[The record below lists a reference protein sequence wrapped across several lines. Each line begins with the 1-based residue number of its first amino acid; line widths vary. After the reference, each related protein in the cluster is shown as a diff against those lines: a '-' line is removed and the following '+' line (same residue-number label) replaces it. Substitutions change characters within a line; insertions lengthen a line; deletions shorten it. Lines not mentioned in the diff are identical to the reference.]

1 MLDLDSIRSA
11 ADRIAPYI
19 IRTSVLSVQLKLGTE
34 LFLKPESLQ
43 AVGSFKIRGAFNRM
57 LQLEADCPG
66 VVAHSSGNHARA
78 IAYAGRLLGIPST
91 IVMPSNAPT
100 VKRVAV
106 EADGAKIITVGPD
119 SEERRERAL
128 KISGE
133 EGLVLVPP
141 YDDPDIAAGQ
151 GTAGLELL
159 EDAGP
164 LHRFYCPVSGGG
176 LIAGCATAFSTLSD
190 TEVIGV
196 EPESGDD
203 TRRSLAAGKRVSV
216 PPPETIADGL
226 RVRIPGEKTWPVV
239 KTLVSRIET
248 VTDDEIKEAM
258 VFALHNLRLVLEPSG
273 AVSLAAALREGEGRS
288 GVLLSG
294 GNVDPELL
302 SEVIQAVA
310 PR

>member
-1 MLDLDSIRSA
+1 MIDLESIRAA
-11 ADRIAPYI
+11 ADRIARYV
-19 IRTSVLSVQLKLGTE
+19 IRTPLLRVQRLPGTE

-43 AVGSFKIRGAFNRM
+43 PVGSFKIRGAFNRV
-57 LQLEADCPG
+57 LQLAPDCRG

-78 IAYAGRLLGIPST
+78 IAHAGRLLGIPST

-100 VKRVAV
+100 VKRAAV
-106 EADGAKIITVGPD
+106 EADGARIVAFGPD
-119 SEERRERAL
+119 SEERKERAL
-128 KISGE
+128 AIARV

-141 YDDPDIAAGQ
+141 YDDPDVAAGQ
-151 GTAGLELL
+151 GTVGLELL

-164 LHRFYCPVSGGG
+164 LDRFYCPVSGGG
-176 LIAGCATAFSTLSD
+176 LIAGCATVFSALGD
-190 TEVIGV
+190 AEVVGV

-226 RVRIPGEKTWPVV
+226 RVRIPGEQTWPVV
-239 KTLVSRIET
+239 KSLVRRIET
-248 VTDDEIKEAM
+248 VTDDGIGEAM

-273 AVSLAAALREGEGRS
+273 AASLAAALREGEGRS

-294 GNVDPELL
+294 GNVEPELL
-302 SEVIQAVA
+302 SEVI
-310 PR
+310 